1 MTTAQRARPGEIVA
15 IRAAMLTFVADPF
28 TADVDTARRYESD
41 AIVAMANGKIIDC
54 GPADAVAG
62 RLPPGTEV
70 TRYPNALISAG
81 FIDAHVHY
89 PQISVIGAG
98 GKPLLD
104 WLAAY
109 TFPAEERYGDHAY
122 ASEVARRYL
131 IENLRHGITTAAVF
145 GTVHPASVDALFE
158 EAERH
163 GTRTICG
170 KVLMDRNAPATLM
183 DTAEGGYEES
193 RALIERW
200 HGRGRLAYAV
210 TPRFAATS
218 TPAQLHAASALW
230 KKFPG
235 TYVQSHVAE
244 NHAEVAWIRELF
256 PSSRHYVDVYAKHG
270 LLGRRA
276 VYAHGIHLEESEF
289 QLLHETGTT
298 LAHCPTSNSFLGSG
312 LFELARAKRRERP
325 VPVALGTDIGG
336 GTHFSMLRT
345 MQAACEV
352 AQLVG
357 APLAPSRAWWLATA
371 GGAEALDLGERIGR
385 VDVGMEA
392 DVVVI
397 DLRSTPVIDFRM
409 QHVRDVDEA
418 LAVQMA
424 LGDDRAVLATY
435 VAGRLAWERD
445 AGRRLDG

>member
-1 MTTAQRARPGEIVA
+1 
-15 IRAAMLTFVADPF
+15 
-28 TADVDTARRYESD
+28 
-41 AIVAMANGKIIDC
+41 
-54 GPADAVAG
+54 
-62 RLPPGTEV
+62 
-70 TRYPNALISAG
+70 
-81 FIDAHVHY
+81 
-89 PQISVIGAG
+89 
-98 GKPLLD
+98 
-104 WLAAY
+104 
-109 TFPAEERYGDHAY
+109 
-122 ASEVARRYL
+122 
-131 IENLRHGITTAAVF
+131 
-145 GTVHPASVDALFE
+145 
-158 EAERH
+158 
-163 GTRTICG
+163 
-170 KVLMDRNAPATLM
+170 
-183 DTAEGGYEES
+183 
-193 RALIERW
+193 
-200 HGRGRLAYAV
+200 
-210 TPRFAATS
+210 
-218 TPAQLHAASALW
+218 
-230 KKFPG
+230 
-235 TYVQSHVAE
+235 VQSHVAE

-445 AGRRLDG
+445 AGRRLEG